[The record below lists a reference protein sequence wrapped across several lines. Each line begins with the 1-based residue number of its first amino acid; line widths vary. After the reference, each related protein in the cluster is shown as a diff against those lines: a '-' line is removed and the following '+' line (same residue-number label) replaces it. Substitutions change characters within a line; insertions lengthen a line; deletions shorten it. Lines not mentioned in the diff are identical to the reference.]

1 MSYDEQDIKEINKG
15 RRNEKKD
22 GTDNLNESGVT
33 NSENDKDGDS
43 KRQSALT
50 TDQRKKENRLAIS
63 VDQQKATNE
72 MLKKKR

>member
-63 VDQQKATNE
+63 VDQQKVTNE